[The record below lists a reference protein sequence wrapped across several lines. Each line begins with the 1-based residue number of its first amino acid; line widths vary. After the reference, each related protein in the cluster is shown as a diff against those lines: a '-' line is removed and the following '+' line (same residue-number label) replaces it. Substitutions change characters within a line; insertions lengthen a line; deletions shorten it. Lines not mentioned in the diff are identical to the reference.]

1 MKKMIIILTKI
12 KGGAETILQTTWPV
26 TGLDWLGRHGKA
38 IRI

>member
-26 TGLDWLGRHGKA
+26 LGLIDWGDMEKQSE
-38 IRI
+38 